1 MPLLNEVGMQQRQ
14 AQLAPAKAFGMQQR
28 STAADAPNAP
38 LLHHA
43 HHLVLH
49 VAQLRAAGGGSGNAW
64 LSPDGLVAQCAN
76 TCMCCHQLQTAALA
90 RRAVT

>member
-14 AQLAPAKAFGMQQR
+14 AQLAAAKAFGMQHT
-28 STAADAPNAP
+28 STAAGAPDAP

-49 VAQLRAAGGGSGNAW
+49 VAQLRASGGGSGHAW
-64 LSPDGLVAQCAN
+64 LSPDAFSFLHAHYPH
-76 TCMCCHQLQTAALA
+76 TLPSLRSHQ
-90 RRAVT
+90 

>member
-14 AQLAPAKAFGMQQR
+14 AQLAAAKAFGMQHT
-28 STAADAPNAP
+28 STAAGAPDAP

-49 VAQLRAAGGGSGNAW
+49 VAQLRAAGRGGGHVLLAPTA
-64 LSPDGLVAQCAN
+64 LSC
-76 TCMCCHQLQTAALA
+76 
-90 RRAVT
+90 